1 MDWPRLLKRLLLT
14 LLLAGLAIELAWI
27 LKTKPDR
34 RDPQAEAAA
43 EAAAATAAAAAAAR
57 SSIATTGPIPAPID
71 PNAIIFGAMV
81 NSTEV
86 SAVETGIR
94 LALVEAVKNKIEA
107 AGRVKIV
114 RCLMNPPETGQDCS
128 TIFRNAK
135 VRAIIANPEVDPG
148 IVLDQLTGD
157 AIPYIGAFPNK
168 PAEYID
174 PNSFQLSPGERG
186 LVLAP
191 LSWAIEVEAP
201 SIVLVSTNAT
211 RPQRDEFLAA
221 ATASNMAVQAFD
233 FRDVGTDIKPYL
245 KTVENKKP
253 VVVFLTENA
262 GCDVVLRGL
271 TRRRPALAGGM
282 EATFITNACSEA
294 AVKANLDGLRILSA
308 RSFANETLSDPK
320 SVAEAS
326 GRATLTALLSILP
339 ATAWEDGP
347 STLRAALRGASQT
360 NPASTLGAWN
370 CASRRLNDAA
380 ALCGH
385 QTQVVGLGTDTRGI
399 AVWIDALP
407 GR

>member
-14 LLLAGLAIELAWI
+14 LLVLGLAVELAWI

-43 EAAAATAAAAAAAR
+43 AGAAAAAASK
-57 SSIATTGPIPAPID
+57 SSTPTSGPTSNSVD
-71 PNAIIFGAMV
+71 PNAIVFGAMV
-81 NSTEV
+81 DSTTV

-114 RCLMNPPETGQDCS
+114 RCLMNPPEAAQDCS
-128 TIFRNAK
+128 TIFRNAN

-148 IVLDQLTGD
+148 IVLDQMTGD

-201 SIVLVSTNAT
+201 SIVLVSTDAT
-211 RPQRDEFLAA
+211 RPERDEFLAA
-221 ATASNMAVQAFD
+221 ATASKMAVQAFD
-233 FRDVGTDIKPYL
+233 FRDVGTDVKPYL
-245 KTVENKKP
+245 ETVKNKKP
-253 VVVFLTENA
+253 VIVFLTENA

-271 TRRRPALAGGM
+271 TRRRPTLADGM
-282 EATFITNACSEA
+282 EATFIANACSEA
-294 AVKANLDGLRILSA
+294 AVRANLDGLRLLSA
-308 RSFANETLSDPK
+308 RSFANETLSDPE

-326 GRATLTALLSILP
+326 GRATLTALLDILP
-339 ATAWEDGP
+339 PTAWEDGA
-347 STLRAALRGASQT
+347 SSLRTALRGASQAT
-360 NPASTLGAWN
+360 PASTLGAWN
-370 CASRRLNDAA
+370 CASRKLNDDA
-380 ALCGH
+380 ALCGR